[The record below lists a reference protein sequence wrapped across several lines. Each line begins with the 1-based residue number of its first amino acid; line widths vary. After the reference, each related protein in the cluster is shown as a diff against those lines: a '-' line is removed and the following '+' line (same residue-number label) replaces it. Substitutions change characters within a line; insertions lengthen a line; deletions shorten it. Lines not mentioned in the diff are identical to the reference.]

1 MFETK
6 SAKEVLEE
14 LNVSSETGL
23 SEEEASRRQIE
34 YGFNKLEE
42 KKKTPLILVFLS
54 QFNDPMIF
62 ILLAAAVLSIGIS
75 LYQLFSPNFP
85 AESKPDVLEIVSDPV
100 IILAVCVL
108 NAIIGTA
115 QENKAEKSLEALKKM
130 SSPTCFVRREGKV
143 VEIKAEELVPGDIVI
158 LEEGRIVP
166 ADIRLI
172 SEMNLKTDESSL
184 TGESLPVEKNADFVF
199 TEEVGVGDRVNM
211 VYMSTPVVYG
221 HGEGVVVKTGMNT
234 ETGKIAKLLAD
245 EDSDQ
250 TPLQKKLAELS
261 KFLGILTIIIVVV
274 LFGIQMLQLFVFNAG
289 ASANIASSIVND
301 FMFAIS
307 LAVAAVPEGLPAVVT
322 IVLALGVQRMVKA
335 NTIVRKLPSV
345 ETLGAVSVVCSDK
358 TGTLTQNK
366 MTVVRAYTNGKF
378 YSEEELD
385 DLDLHWLSMGMS
397 LCSNAAV
404 DEGMFGDP
412 TEIAL
417 VVFANRHGLNKKYLD
432 EHYPRIDEYPF
443 DSVRKMMSVKNKY
456 KEGEMIFTKGAID
469 QILKHT
475 TKIWE
480 NGKVRDITEKDKKQ
494 IMEASDA
501 MSKDALRVL
510 GLAYKY
516 SKELTE
522 EELVFSGLV
531 GMIDP
536 ARPEAKN
543 AVDIFRTAGIT
554 TIMITG
560 DHRVTA
566 LAIARD
572 LGIAEDESQVM
583 SGDEIDQLSLEELQE
598 KVKVVRV
605 FARVSPENKVNIV
618 KAIRANGH
626 IAAMTGDGVSDAP
639 SLKQADIGIAMG
651 ITGTDVAKGA
661 ADMVLTDDNF
671 ASIEK
676 AVEEGRGIYANIK
689 KTVLFLLGSNIAEV
703 LTMFAV
709 VILSLFSQASA
720 LGEITPLLSVHILF
734 VNLVTDSL
742 PAVALGADEKEA
754 DVMSQ
759 KPRDAKESL
768 FAHGGIPLMLGYGAL
783 ITIGTLLA
791 FFLAP
796 LLNEGVQVNSFADL
810 CNLIGGVIEV
820 EGINL
825 TTQAQTC
832 AFCVLS
838 LSELFHMLGM
848 TSIRKSF
855 VHNFRTKN
863 KLLWLSFVLGIALQV
878 GVVLIP
884 GVNTFFKCGQING
897 YHWLMI
903 FGLSILP
910 VIVHEIVALILFIK
924 DKVKNK

>member
-1 MFETK
+1 
-6 SAKEVLEE
+6 
-14 LNVSSETGL
+14 
-23 SEEEASRRQIE
+23 
-34 YGFNKLEE
+34 
-42 KKKTPLILVFLS
+42 
-54 QFNDPMIF
+54 
-62 ILLAAAVLSIGIS
+62 
-75 LYQLFSPNFP
+75 
-85 AESKPDVLEIVSDPV
+85 
-100 IILAVCVL
+100 
-108 NAIIGTA
+108 
-115 QENKAEKSLEALKKM
+115 M

-143 VEIKAEELVPGDIVI
+143 VEVKAEDLVPGDIVI

-172 SEMNLKTDESSL
+172 SDMNLKTDESSL
-184 TGESLPVEKNADFVF
+184 TGESLPVEKDADFVF
-199 TEEVGVGDRVNM
+199 TDEVGVGDRINM

-289 ASANIASSIVND
+289 ASANIAASIVND

-366 MTVVRAYTNGKF
+366 MTVVRAYTNGQF
-378 YSEEELD
+378 YNED
-385 DLDLHWLSMGMS
+385 DLDNIDLHWLSMGMS

-404 DEGMFGDP
+404 DNGTFGDP

-417 VVFANRHGLNKKYLD
+417 VVFANRHGLNKKHLD
-432 EHYPRIDEYPF
+432 SNYPRIDEYPF

-456 KEGEMIFTKGAID
+456 KEGEMVFTKGAID

-475 TKIWE
+475 TKIWDK
-480 NGKVRDITEKDKKQ
+480 NKVRDITEEDKKQ
-494 IMEASDA
+494 IMDA
-501 MSKDALRVL
+501 ADSMSKDALRVL

-516 SKELTE
+516 SKDLTE
-522 EELVFSGLV
+522 EDLVFSGLV

-543 AVDIFRTAGIT
+543 AVDIFKNAGIT

-572 LGIAEDESQVM
+572 LGIAQDESQVM
-583 SGDEIDQLSLEELQE
+583 SGDEIDQLSLEQLQE

-618 KAIRANGH
+618 KAIRANGN
-626 IAAMTGDGVSDAP
+626 IAAMTGDGVNDAP

-703 LTMFAV
+703 LTMFVV
-709 VILSLFSQASA
+709 VILSLFSQASPLA
-720 LGEITPLLSVHILF
+720 EVTPLLSVHILF

-742 PAVALGADEKEA
+742 PAVALGADEKEH
-754 DVMSQ
+754 DVMNQ
-759 KPRDAKESL
+759 QPRDSKESL
-768 FAHGGIPLMLGYGAL
+768 FARGGLVLMIGYGAL
-783 ITIGTLLA
+783 ITIGTLLG

-796 LLNEGVQVNSFADL
+796 LLNPGLTINSFADL
-810 CNLIGGVIEV
+810 CAYIGGEIEV
-820 EGINL
+820 EGVNVMM
-825 TTQAQTC
+825 QSQTC

-855 VHNFRTKN
+855 VHNFKTKN
-863 KLLWLSFVLGIALQV
+863 KLLWLSFLLGITLQV

-884 GVNTFFKCGQING
+884 GVNSFFKCGSINI

-903 FGLSILP
+903 LGLSILP
-910 VIVHEIVALILFIK
+910 LIAHEIVALILFLK
-924 DKVKNK
+924 D